1 MAKFLKSLSKETV
14 WNLLL
19 PNVRRDCRPIAVAIF
34 LAAFFCGCGPNRAEW
49 MAKAAKNEATAAT
62 EDMGTPDQIRI
73 QAKAEAILINSMA
86 TSIYSNM
93 DRYSD
98 KERAV
103 YLPFAQSAMEVA
115 SGLQEIAE
123 SKTDAGFTNAIFAM
137 CDPERRKAEPLVGQT
152 ELEVAG
158 ALEAGKL
165 QRNATPQQRADAVAM
180 LTAFG
185 NTMISIP
192 SRCDQANAQMAEANL
207 EEQQAEIKHQ
217 ENVDR
222 AMTAAAVI
230 FAGTAMAAGEIGAAA
245 ATRPP
250 VSYTYVNQYN
260 NYGN

>member
-1 MAKFLKSLSKETV
+1 
-14 WNLLL
+14 
-19 PNVRRDCRPIAVAIF
+19 
-34 LAAFFCGCGPNRAEW
+34 
-49 MAKAAKNEATAAT
+49 MAKAAKNEAAAAT
-62 EDMGTPDQIRI
+62 EDMGSPDQIRI

-86 TSIYSNM
+86 TSIYSHM
-93 DRYSD
+93 DKYSD
-98 KERAV
+98 QERAV

-115 SGLQEIAE
+115 SGLQEIAG
-123 SKTDAGFTNAIFAM
+123 SQSDDGFAQAIFAM
-137 CDPERRKAEPLVGQT
+137 CEPERREAEPQVGQM
-152 ELEVAG
+152 ELEMAG
-158 ALEAGKL
+158 AFEAGKL
-165 QRNATPQQRADAVAM
+165 GPHGTPEQRADAGAM

-207 EEQQAEIKHQ
+207 EEQQAEVKHQ

-250 VSYTYVNQYN
+250 VSYTYVNQYG
-260 NYGN
+260 GN